1 MLNSAVNSAGLN
13 DFLDTAL
20 SVDKIGIYERSRH
33 VYKMVLDNFK
43 CTAEKILFVS
53 SNNWDVA
60 GSTKFGFQT
69 LWVNCNNEP
78 PDRLDT
84 KPPWTAKSLVGIPT
98 LLKDLA

>member
-13 DFLDTAL
+13 DFLDAVL
-20 SVDKIGIYERSRH
+20 SVDKIGIYKPSRH

-53 SNNWDVA
+53 SNSWDVA

-69 LWVNCNNEP
+69 LWVNRNNEP